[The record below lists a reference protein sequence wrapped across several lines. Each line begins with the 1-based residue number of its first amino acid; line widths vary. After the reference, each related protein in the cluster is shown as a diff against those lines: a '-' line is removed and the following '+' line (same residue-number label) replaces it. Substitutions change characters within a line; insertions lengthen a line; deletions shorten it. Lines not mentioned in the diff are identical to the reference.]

1 MDKQEDEQNGLSLD
15 MAPIACYYLSNY
27 LDNSRQANR
36 EESNMTTSRGK
47 QSRTR
52 DAQQAQEIILEAAEA
67 VFAEHGFDGARI
79 DAIAKA
85 SGYNVSLLFQY
96 FGDKL
101 NLYTE
106 VLRRAY
112 KEANALRARVFAPLL
127 EHASTSL
134 NANQFRAFLEAAI
147 GGLFD
152 YLVDHPQLRH
162 MLLWEMAEGWQT
174 YAKISTHLPTDK
186 AEQFEDMFRQARQ
199 LGVLR
204 SDFSPLVQLMQA
216 LQTCLSYLA
225 SLPLYQTMLPD
236 KAGSSASGLTEARAY
251 FIASV
256 VAGIVLDAPAASSQ
270 SCESY

>member
-1 MDKQEDEQNGLSLD
+1 
-15 MAPIACYYLSNY
+15 MAA
-27 LDNSRQANR
+27 
-36 EESNMTTSRGK
+36 SRGK
-47 QSRTR
+47 PSRMR
-52 DAQQAQEIILEAAEA
+52 DAQQAHEMILEAAAA

-101 NLYTE
+101 NIYTE
-106 VLRRAY
+106 VLRCAY
-112 KEANALRARVFAPLL
+112 EEANELRARVFAPLL
-127 EHASTSL
+127 EYESTPL

-152 YLVDHPQLRH
+152 YLVDHPRLMH
-162 MLLWEMAEGWQT
+162 ILLWEMAEGWQT

-186 AEQFEDMFRQARQ
+186 AEQFESMFRQARQ

-236 KAGSSASGLTEARAY
+236 KAGSSASGLAQAREY
-251 FIASV
+251 FVASV
-256 VAGIVLDAPAASSQ
+256 VAGIVLDAPAGN
-270 SCESY
+270 

>member
-1 MDKQEDEQNGLSLD
+1 
-15 MAPIACYYLSNY
+15 MAA
-27 LDNSRQANR
+27 
-36 EESNMTTSRGK
+36 SRGK

-52 DAQQAQEIILEAAEA
+52 DAQQAHEMILEAAEA

-112 KEANALRARVFAPLL
+112 GDASELRARVFAPLL
-127 EHASTSL
+127 EHEGTL
-134 NANQFRAFLEAAI
+134 LDANQFKTFLEAAI

-152 YLVDHPQLRH
+152 YLVDHPRLMH
-162 MLLWEMAEGWQT
+162 ILLWEMAEGWQT
-174 YAKISTHLPTDK
+174 YTKISTHLPTDK
-186 AEQFEDMFRQARQ
+186 AEQFESMFQQAKQ

-204 SDFSPLVQLMQA
+204 SDYSLLVQLMQA

-236 KAGSSASGLTEARAY
+236 EAGSSVLGLAQAREY
-251 FIASV
+251 LVASV
-256 VAGIVLDAPAASSQ
+256 VAGIVLDAPSGN
-270 SCESY
+270 